1 MLSKDEQIANLER
14 QVRELDERYTQ
25 ALVSINRLNNDTGL
39 LLTSQEVKDN
49 ANIALKAEV
58 ARLRSENTTLK
69 LMLDGADVIERSMR
83 QRLESKS

>member
-25 ALVSINRLNNDTGL
+25 ALVSINRLNSDTRL

-58 ARLRSENTTLK
+58 ARLRSQNQTQAETIT
-69 LMLDGADVIERSMR
+69 R
-83 QRLESKS
+83 QREDIEHLSHGYRS